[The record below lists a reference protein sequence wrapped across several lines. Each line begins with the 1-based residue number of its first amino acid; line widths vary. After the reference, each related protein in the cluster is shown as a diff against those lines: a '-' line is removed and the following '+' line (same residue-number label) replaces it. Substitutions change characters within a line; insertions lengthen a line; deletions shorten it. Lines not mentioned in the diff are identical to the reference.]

1 MRTPLT
7 MQRRSLPL
15 SALRAFEAAA
25 RLGSFKAAAQELA
38 VTPTAVSHQIR
49 ALEAQTELVLF
60 DRQVRKVSLTEA
72 GAQLYP
78 VLRDGFDAFEA
89 TLTRLAQQRTRTQVS
104 ISATNAFTVKWLVPR
119 MADFRRRHPDM
130 DLQLQ
135 ASDDLVDLRSTA
147 VDIAIRYGRGP
158 YPGLVT
164 QPLFTDRF
172 APVANPRLGVTSP
185 KDLARV
191 PLIRFDWKRPKPENP
206 TWERWFTIAQRP
218 LPRQASQLRF
228 SDEGHAIQAAV
239 AGHGI
244 ALVSLA
250 LIADELEAGH
260 LVQPFGPVIDGHT
273 YHLAMHA
280 GRPASAAVQAVAKWL
295 RTQAA
300 QRGLETH
307 AQ

>member
-1 MRTPLT
+1 MI

-15 SALRAFEAAA
+15 SGLRVFEAAA
-25 RLGSFKAAAQELA
+25 RLGSFKAAAEELA

-49 ALEAQTELVLF
+49 ALEAQTGLVLF
-60 DRQVRKVSLTEA
+60 DRHVRRVSLTEA

-89 TLTRLAQQRTRTQVS
+89 VLARLTQQRTRMQVS

-119 MADFRRRHPDM
+119 MADFRSRHPGI

-135 ASDDLVDLRSTA
+135 ASDDVVDLRSAA

-158 YPGLVT
+158 YPGLVA

-172 APVANPRLGVTSP
+172 APVANPRLGVASP
-185 KDLARV
+185 DDLAGV
-191 PLIRFDWKRPKPENP
+191 PLIRFNWKRSHPDNP
-206 TWERWFTIAQRP
+206 TWERWFEVARRS

-239 AGHGI
+239 AGHGV

-250 LIADELEAGH
+250 LIAEELEAGH
-260 LVQPFGPVIDGHT
+260 LVQPFGPVIAGHT
-273 YHLAMHA
+273 YHLAMPA
-280 GRPASAAVQAVAKWL
+280 DRPPSAPVQAVAQWL
-295 RTQAA
+295 RMQAA
-300 QRGLETH
+300 AHEPGRKK
-307 AQ
+307 A

>member
-1 MRTPLT
+1 MHRRT
-7 MQRRSLPL
+7 LPL

-25 RLGSFKAAAQELA
+25 RLGSFKAAATELA

-49 ALEAQTELVLF
+49 ALEAQTGLALF
-60 DRQVRKVSLTEA
+60 DRQVRKVALTEA
-72 GAQLYP
+72 GAQLFP

-89 TLTRLAQQRTRTQVS
+89 TLARLTQQRTRIQVS

-119 MADFRRRHPDM
+119 MSDFRGQHPGI

-135 ASDDLVDLRSTA
+135 ASDELADLRSTA

-185 KDLARV
+185 ADLARV
-191 PLIRFDWKRPKPENP
+191 PLIRFDWKQAHAENP
-206 TWERWFTIAQRP
+206 TWERWFAVAKMPQP
-218 LPRQASQLRF
+218 QQASQLRF

-250 LIADELEAGH
+250 LIADELAAGH
-260 LVQPFGPVIDGHT
+260 LVQPFGPEIDGHT
-273 YHLAMHA
+273 YHLATYA
-280 GRPASAAVQAVAKWL
+280 DRPPSAPVQTVAAWL
-295 RTQAA
+295 RAQAA
-300 QRGLETH
+300 R
-307 AQ
+307 

>member
-1 MRTPLT
+1 MT

-15 SALRAFEAAA
+15 SGLRVFEAAA
-25 RLGSFKAAAQELA
+25 RLGSFKAAAEELA

-49 ALEAQTELVLF
+49 ALEAQTG
-60 DRQVRKVSLTEA
+60 VSLTEA

-89 TLTRLAQQRTRTQVS
+89 ALARLTQQRTRMQVT

-119 MADFRRRHPDM
+119 MADFRSKHPGI

-135 ASDDLVDLRSTA
+135 ASDDVVDLRSAA

-158 YPGLVT
+158 YPGLVA

-172 APVANPRLGVTSP
+172 APVANPRLGVASP
-185 KDLARV
+185 DDLAGV
-191 PLIRFDWKRPKPENP
+191 PLIRFNWKWSHPDNP
-206 TWERWFTIAQRP
+206 TWERWFAVAQRS
-218 LPRQASQLRF
+218 LPRQAGQLRF

-239 AGHGI
+239 AGHGV

-250 LIADELEAGH
+250 LIAEELEAGH
-260 LVQPFGPVIDGHT
+260 LVQPFGPEIAGHT
-273 YHLAMHA
+273 YHLAMPA
-280 GRPASAAVQAVAKWL
+280 DRPPSAPVQAVAHWL
-295 RTQAA
+295 SMQAA
-300 QRGLETH
+300 
-307 AQ
+307 AQEPGRKKA

>member
-1 MRTPLT
+1 

-15 SALRAFEAAA
+15 SGLRVFEAAA
-25 RLGSFKAAAQELA
+25 RLGSFKAAAKELA

-49 ALEAQTELVLF
+49 ALEAQTGLLLF
-60 DRQVRKVSLTEA
+60 DRHVRRVSLTDA
-72 GAQLYP
+72 GTQLYP

-89 TLTRLAQQRTRTQVS
+89 TLARLTHQRTRTQVT

-119 MADFRRRHPDM
+119 MADFRSRHPGI

-135 ASDDLVDLRSTA
+135 ASDDVVDLRSTA

-172 APVANPRLGVTSP
+172 APVANPRLGVESP
-185 KDLARV
+185 DDLARV
-191 PLIRFDWKRPKPENP
+191 PLIRFDWKRPQPENP
-206 TWERWFTIAQRP
+206 TWERWFKVAQRP
-218 LPRQASQLRF
+218 QPRQASQLRF

-239 AGHGI
+239 AGHGV

-250 LIADELEAGH
+250 LISEELEAGH
-260 LVQPFGPVIDGHT
+260 LAQPFGPEIDGHT
-273 YHLAMHA
+273 YHLAMYA
-280 GRPASAAVQAVAKWL
+280 GRPPSASVQAVAHWL
-295 RTQAA
+295 STQA
-300 QRGLETH
+300 
-307 AQ
+307 

>member
-1 MRTPLT
+1 

-60 DRQVRKVSLTEA
+60 DRAVRKVTLTDV

-78 VLRDGFDAFEA
+78 VLRDGFDAFES
-89 TLTRLAQQRTRTQVS
+89 TLARLAQRHTRKQVS

-119 MADFRRRHPDM
+119 MADFRRRHPDI

-158 YPGLVT
+158 YPGLAV

-172 APVANPRLGVTSP
+172 APVANPHLGVASP

-191 PLIRFDWKRPKPENP
+191 PLIRFDWKRPRPENP
-206 TWERWFTIAQRP
+206 TWERWFSVAKRP
-218 LPRQASQLRF
+218 FPQQASQLRF

-273 YHLAMHA
+273 YHLATHA
-280 GRPASAAVQAVAKWL
+280 DRPPSAPVQAVARWL
-295 RTQAA
+295 RAQAA
-300 QRGLETH
+300 PH
-307 AQ
+307 APEES

>member
-1 MRTPLT
+1 

-15 SALRAFEAAA
+15 SGLRVFEAAA

-49 ALEAQTELVLF
+49 ALEAQTGLALF
-60 DRQVRKVSLTEA
+60 DRHVRRVSLTEA

-89 TLTRLAQQRTRTQVS
+89 MLARLTQQRARTQVT

-119 MADFRRRHPDM
+119 MADFRSQHPGI

-135 ASDDLVDLRSTA
+135 ASDDVVDLRSAA

-158 YPGLVT
+158 YPGLVA

-172 APVANPRLGVTSP
+172 APVANPRLGVSSP
-185 KDLARV
+185 DDLAGV
-191 PLIRFDWKRPKPENP
+191 PLIRFNWKWSHPDNP
-206 TWERWFTIAQRP
+206 TWERWFDVAQRS
-218 LPRQASQLRF
+218 LPRQASELRF

-239 AGHGI
+239 AGHGV
-244 ALVSLA
+244 ALVSLP
-250 LIADELEAGH
+250 LIAEELAAGH
-260 LVQPFGPVIDGHT
+260 LVQPFGPEIAGHT

-280 GRPASAAVQAVAKWL
+280 GRPPSAPVQAVAHWL
-295 RTQAA
+295 SAQAA
-300 QRGLETH
+300 MQEPGERKV
-307 AQ
+307 